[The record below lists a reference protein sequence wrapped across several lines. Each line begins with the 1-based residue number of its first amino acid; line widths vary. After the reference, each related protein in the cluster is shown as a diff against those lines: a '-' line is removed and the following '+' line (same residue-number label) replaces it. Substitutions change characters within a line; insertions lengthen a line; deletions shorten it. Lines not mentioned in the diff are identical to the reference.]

1 MNERENE
8 EWLRLLREPG
18 AQASAAIADLRHVV
32 RGGLQRALA
41 GRASV
46 GDAQIDDL
54 TQDATLKVLGA
65 LDSFRGA
72 SRFTTWAITIS
83 IRVALTELRR
93 ARWKDVSLDQLT
105 ESTGE
110 PSAVATPDA
119 NAHVARE
126 RMIAALYQVLDTEL
140 TERQRRAL
148 IAELK
153 GMPQAEVAA
162 QLGMNRNAL
171 YKLTHDARRKLRQGL
186 AAGGFSED
194 DVREAFE
201 LPSQGGMPP
210 RGAP

>member
-1 MNERENE
+1 MSERTNE
-8 EWLRLLREPG
+8 EWLRLLREPD
-18 AQASAAIADLRHVV
+18 AQASAAVAELRRVV

-41 GRASV
+41 GRTGV

-105 ESTGE
+105 ESTGG
-110 PSAVATPDA
+110 PIPLAAPDP
-119 NAHVARE
+119 NAHAARE
-126 RMIAALYQVLDTEL
+126 RMIAALHRVLDTEL
-140 TERQRRAL
+140 TDRQRRAL

-153 GMPQAEVAA
+153 GMPQAAIAE
-162 QLGMNRNAL
+162 QLGTTRNAL

-186 AAGGFSED
+186 AAAGFSED
-194 DVREAFE
+194 DVREAFDI
-201 LPSQGGMPP
+201 PSQGGMPP
-210 RGAP
+210 REAP